1 MHLGEWDNARK
12 DLVAA
17 KNRGAD
23 LWRSFTNDYENITD
37 FETRNGLELPNYIAD
52 LLQT

>member
-1 MHLGEWDNARK
+1 MHLGEWDNALR

-17 KNRGAD
+17 KNRGTD
-23 LWRSFTNDYENITD
+23 LLQSFTNEYDSISD
-37 FETRNGLELPNYIAD
+37 FETRNGLEVPNNIAD